1 METENE
7 KVNSESVTE
16 TETDTSENSNDTEK
30 TDTSITETTNS
41 LTEEKVRE
49 LVKGMLGEFMDRFQ
63 NGAEPIAD
71 EKSTDNENE
80 KDTPIDESELI

>member
-30 TDTSITETTNS
+30 TDTST
-41 LTEEKVRE
+41 TEEKVRE